1 MVDPMTK
8 AEATKRIA
16 KLREA
21 IEKYRYE
28 YHVLNT
34 LSISEEA
41 LDSLKQELVD
51 LEGLFPELVTPDSP
65 TQRVA
70 GRPLPQFK
78 KVPHKVTQWSFN
90 DAFSPEDLREFDAR
104 VRRML
109 RSETGKEE
117 HPTYICELKID
128 GLKVVLEYEKGLLKT
143 AATRGDGKVGE
154 DVTENVRTIESV
166 PLRLNKPL
174 DIIVEGEAFMPLSQ
188 FARINAEQAKNGE
201 ELYAN
206 PRNITAGTI
215 RQLDSRIVAARKP
228 STFIYD
234 IARLEPDPTTTQEAE
249 LAYLHDLGFKVN
261 PNHIHA
267 KSIEDVITYWEK
279 WQSAKDREDYLIDG
293 VVIKVNE
300 KKYQD
305 LLGYTGKAPRFGIAF
320 KFPAEQVATVLQDI
334 GLQVGRTGVITPV
347 AHLRPVLVAGSTV
360 SRATLHNEDEIK
372 RLDLRIGDTVILQK
386 AGDVI
391 PDIVTVL
398 TELRT
403 GKEKVFHMPT
413 KCPECDSELEKKM
426 IGSKGTSASAAY
438 YCTNTRCPAKDRRSL
453 YYFTSKHAFDI
464 EHLGPKNLDVLL
476 DEGLIAT
483 APDIF
488 TLEKGDLLA
497 LPRFAEKSADNL
509 LASIEKARSITL
521 PRFIV
526 ALSIPNVGE
535 ETAIDFA
542 DQFGTFEKFSQASV
556 DELASIEGVGPIVAE
571 SVVIWFKD
579 THHQKVVRELLGQV
593 TLQNPMRGAVGAAHK
608 LSGKTLVL
616 TGTLPTLSRDEAKE
630 LIRRAG
636 GKVASSV
643 SKKTDYV
650 VAGES
655 AGSKLDEAEK
665 LGVQVISEAAFLK
678 LVA

>member
-1 MVDPMTK
+1 MTK
-8 AEATKRIA
+8 AEAQKRIA
-16 KLREA
+16 KLRIA
-21 IEKYRYE
+21 VEKYRYE
-28 YHVLNT
+28 YHVLNA

-51 LEGLFPELVTPDSP
+51 IETEFPDLITTDSP

-70 GRPLPQFK
+70 GKPLPQFK
-78 KVPHKVTQWSFN
+78 KIAHKVTQWSFN

-109 RSETGKEE
+109 LSETGAD
-117 HPTYICELKID
+117 HSPTYVCELKID
-128 GLKVVLEYEKGLLKT
+128 GLKVVLEYEKGILKT

-154 DVTENVRTIESV
+154 DVTENVRTMESV

-188 FARINAEQAKNGE
+188 FARINREQEKSGGAQF
-201 ELYAN
+201 AN

-215 RQLDSRIVAARKP
+215 RQLDPKVVASRKP

-234 IARLEPDPTTTQEAE
+234 IAQLAPDPTKTQDEE
-249 LAYLHDLGFKVN
+249 LAYLRELGFKVN
-261 PNHIHA
+261 PNHIHTDT
-267 KSIEDVITYWEK
+267 IEGVIAFWEK
-279 WQSAKDREDYLIDG
+279 WQHAKEKEDYLIDG

-305 LLGYTGKAPRFGIAF
+305 ILGYTGKAPRWGIAF
-320 KFPAEQVATVLQDI
+320 KFPAEQVTTVLEAI
-334 GLQVGRTGVITPV
+334 GLQVGRTGVVTPV

-372 RLDLRIGDTVILQK
+372 RLGLRIGDTLILQK

-391 PDIVTVL
+391 PDIVQVL

-403 GKEKVFHMPT
+403 GKEKIFKMPT
-413 KCPECDSELEKKM
+413 TCPECDTPLERKS
-426 IGSKGTSASAAY
+426 IGSKGASESAAH
-438 YCTNTRCPAKDRRSL
+438 YCPNPRCPAKDRRTL
-453 YYFTSKHAFDI
+453 YYFTSKQAFDI

-488 TLEKGDLLA
+488 TLQKGDLLA
-497 LPRFAEKSADNL
+497 LPRFGEKSVDNL
-509 LASIEKARSITL
+509 LASIEKARTVTL
-521 PRFIV
+521 ARFIV

-542 DQFGTFEKFSQASV
+542 EYFGNFEAFSKATTS
-556 DELASIEGVGPIVAE
+556 ELSAIEGVGPIVAE
-571 SVVIWFKD
+571 SVTLWFKD
-579 THHQKVVRELLGQV
+579 KHHQKVVTELIKEVRITEPQKKTVKKELV
-593 TLQNPMRGAVGAAHK
+593 
-608 LSGKTLVL
+608 GKTFVL

-630 LIRRAG
+630 LIRKAG
-636 GKVASSV
+636 GKVAGSV

-665 LGVQVISEAAFLK
+665 LGVAVISEAQFLK
-678 LVA
+678 LMA